1 MYFQLFLIY
10 AAFCCQLLPPF
21 FSADSILG
29 ESFSSFAKGNI
40 DVVLSLLQLINTN

>member
-1 MYFQLFLIY
+1 M
-10 AAFCCQLLPPF
+10 PPFVANSSLHF

-29 ESFSSFAKGNI
+29 ESFSSFAKGKI